1 MSRLAVDK
9 IIGANTES
17 IVDLSSISNL
27 KMPAGHVL
35 QVVQGTLT
43 THVASNS
50 QSYHDTG
57 LTVSITPTA
66 TTSKVLITVQMYIA
80 GADTTFFQLV
90 RDSTAIA
97 VGTDGQDA
105 DHRGFTMS
113 RETATNLGNTHG
125 VVFLDSPSTTSATT
139 YKVQA
144 RNDAAAYYF
153 INRRESG
160 TTFGLFCSIVAQ
172 EISG

>member
-9 IIGANTES
+9 IVGANTES
-17 IVDLSSISNL
+17 KILI
-27 KMPAGHVL
+27 PGHVA

-43 THVASNS
+43 THAASNS
-50 QSYHDTG
+50 ETYHDTG
-57 LTVSITPTA
+57 LTVSITPGA

-90 RDSTAIA
+90 RGSTAIA
-97 VGTDGQDA
+97 VGTEGTDA

-113 RETATNLGNTHG
+113 REGATNLGGTHG
-125 VVFLDSPSTTSATT
+125 VVFLDSPNTTSATT

-153 INRRESG
+153 INRREAD
-160 TTFGLFCSIVAQ
+160 TNFGLFSSIVAQ
-172 EISG
+172 EIAQ